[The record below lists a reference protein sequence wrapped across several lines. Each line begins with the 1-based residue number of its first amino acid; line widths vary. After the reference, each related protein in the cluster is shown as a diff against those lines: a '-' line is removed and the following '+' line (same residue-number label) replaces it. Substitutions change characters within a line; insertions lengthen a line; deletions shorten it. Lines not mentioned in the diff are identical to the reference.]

1 MKNYKNLIY
10 LVLAIAMLVY
20 AVPQLEIGGELTK
33 STIFALVWL
42 SFALLVIAS
51 NLHVILGVKEETKS
65 RLASVKRMRTW
76 QTEQRWSRILEK
88 LPMK

>member
-1 MKNYKNLIY
+1 MKNYQNLIY
-10 LVLAIAMLVY
+10 LVLAISMLVY
-20 AVPQLEIGGELTK
+20 AVPQLEINSQLTK

-42 SFALLVIAS
+42 SIALLVIAA
-51 NLHVILGVKEETKS
+51 NLHVILGVTKETKS
-65 RLASVKRMRTW
+65 RLASVKRMRAW